1 MISQPTNINSAMA
14 AGQAARM
21 QILRNDA
28 ERKILDPLRTHKW
41 VATIEREFDDGLII
55 AAERG
60 GHRHSVALI
69 YTSATDNKVYKSL
82 AAQVEHTFFNGQP
95 YRVQEYAYGLDKPVS
110 SADDFHSVLV
120 EWNKTSAEGK
130 FVPESGNADTVEAST
145 PQHRLLLSEEPI
157 EAIWLRI
164 RQLQSVTLAKKLIE
178 RRAATDRVDLES
190 SVIQSKAEGV
200 AYALRNASDYFQP
213 KEGRNVSQRVL
224 NLYYGSLA
232 FASAEMLA
240 APRGSKAL
248 AEIENSTKLGHG
260 LYTVD
265 GAGDGLEQ
273 IVVGVFSGFFPAWAA
288 SMGSPIS
295 AIPQK
300 KARRYEDLASCP
312 DTSWL
317 SIETLFASI
326 PEVADLFADI
336 FDGKPYW
343 VRPAYDQT
351 ANAGLSMF
359 GQGKPTTRSYVQL
372 VDSTGRLTKE
382 DIALFPG
389 PISEIGEVAS
399 EAPGRH
405 FRVAIDHP
413 GKQFWWE
420 ALRIHHS
427 PFERDALIRPI
438 FGVIDE
444 YRAICVVLLYAL
456 SIIVRYR
463 PSIWRRVQEGDLD
476 HMRVL
481 IEAFLAIV
489 DRVLPEHFLEK
500 VTAQRVFAK
509 QPGSFF

>member
-21 QILRNDA
+21 QILRNEA
-28 ERKILDPLRTHKW
+28 ERKILHPLRTHKW

-69 YTSATDNKVYKSL
+69 YSSATDNKVYKSL
-82 AAQVEHTFFNGQP
+82 AAQVEHIFFNGEP

-130 FVPESGNADTVEAST
+130 FVPESGNGDTVEASA

-164 RQLQSVTLAKKLIE
+164 RQLQSVMLAKKLIE

-200 AYALRNASDYFQP
+200 AYVLRNASDYFQA

-232 FASAEMLA
+232 FAFAEMLA

-265 GAGDGLEQ
+265 GARDGLEQ
-273 IVVGVFSGFFPAWAA
+273 IVVGVFSGFFPDWAA
-288 SMGSPIS
+288 SLGWPIS
-295 AIPQK
+295 GIPQK
-300 KARRYEDLASCP
+300 KARRYEHLTSYP

-336 FDGKPYW
+336 FEGKPHW
-343 VRPAYDQT
+343 VRPEYDQMAN

-359 GQGKPTTRSYVQL
+359 KQRSYVQL
-372 VDSTGRLTKE
+372 IDSTGRLTKE

-389 PISEIGEVAS
+389 PISEIDEVAS
-399 EAPGRH
+399 EVPGRH

-413 GKQFWWE
+413 SKQFWWE

-427 PFERDALIRPI
+427 PFGRAALIRPI

-489 DRVLPEHFLEK
+489 ERVLPEQFLEK

-509 QPGSFF
+509 QPGFFF